1 MYLDENIQHSRLVT
15 TRNTHCSLWPVVLC
29 GNRKKPAET
38 HDDSLIDDKLVNLD
52 EVPQEPI
59 IAGEII
65 KSPEN
70 SNFMNYQ
77 RPAEVFIPPEER
89 LLSYSNNQS
98 SDVTIVV
105 NPIPSKID
113 EVLLMHSAKSI
124 SSTPSMSSQCC
135 SSSIEDT
142 DDIFAGPCTFC
153 PLDQPTNTEL
163 RVDTTSDYSSEVF
176 ATNLGRTPN
185 SSPTISNTSELLN
198 KMITI
203 PPNADER
210 YLYIKF
216 LARCEL
222 QVYFFR

>member
-65 KSPEN
+65 KIPEN
-70 SNFMNYQ
+70 SNFMNCQ

-142 DDIFAGPCTFC
+142 DDIFAGPCTFF

-176 ATNLGRTPN
+176 TTNLGRTPN

-210 YLYIKF
+210 YLYINLNF
-216 LARCEL
+216 
-222 QVYFFR
+222 